1 VSFKESET
9 LVSSVVLQADPSATT
24 APGEDCEKELETSA
38 LGPLAKLPPFRPVV
52 ITLLRLFDQPEV
64 TIADVTRLVESDPAI
79 ISEILAIVNSP
90 LFGFQG
96 AVATAPHAISLLGLD
111 RTRSLVSVLA
121 MRAMMA
127 NSPRTP
133 VVRRVWTHSVATGAI
148 AQHLAPYFGVNKDF
162 AHVAGIMH
170 DLGRMGLLAA
180 YTSSY
185 TEIALSAQSF
195 SMSIMG
201 PPQCGQSQPAAGF
214 AAILTGV
221 SARACGL
228 PPSSCLQRGS
238 ICCRRRF
245 ARKPEKRIRT
255 NPRGK
260 TWSMKR
266 RRNSSAVTVI
276 LRCLLP

>member
-1 VSFKESET
+1 
-9 LVSSVVLQADPSATT
+9 
-24 APGEDCEKELETSA
+24 
-38 LGPLAKLPPFRPVV
+38 
-52 ITLLRLFDQPEV
+52 LFDQPEV
-64 TIADVTRLVESDPAI
+64 TMADVTRLVESDPAI

-133 VVRRVWTHSVATGAI
+133 VVRRVWTHSVATAAI

-185 TEIALSAQSF
+185 TEIALSAHDSAD
-195 SMSIMG
+195 SIMESERAACNMDHCQAG
-201 PPQCGQSQPAAGF
+201 LLLARSWGLPDVLHNAIARHHEERHADQPASDGLIQLACALADSLQF
-214 AAILTGV
+214 QAILH
-221 SARACGL
+221 RA
-228 PPSSCLQRGS
+228 
-238 ICCRRRF
+238 
-245 ARKPEKRIRT
+245 AKPAEIINTRIEEERQEDIAAQLDT
-255 NPRGK
+255 MQAQVLD
-260 TWSMKR
+260 TIQ
-266 RRNSSAVTVI
+266 T
-276 LRCLLP
+276 LDF